1 MGGSLTY
8 ADGLHLV
15 KNLQDRV
22 HIPIYIMNDA
32 KCAALAEA
40 SWGSL
45 SDIRDGIVIVFGTGV
60 GGALIKDGEVHH
72 GSKFSA
78 GEFSYISVNSD
89 LDNTD
94 NLWWD

>member
-72 GSKFSA
+72 
-78 GEFSYISVNSD
+78 
-89 LDNTD
+89 
-94 NLWWD
+94 